1 MEEQHIVADRTL
13 IRTARVISAIFTPF
27 SIPFLAFLILFLFS
41 YLRIMPIQY
50 KLIVLGVVYCFTILM
65 PTLTIF
71 LFRKINGFSPEDLGE
86 RKRRFMPFLL
96 TITSYVFCLV
106 MMHRLNIPWY
116 MTGIILAAL
125 IMMVICIVVNLKW
138 KLSEH
143 MAGVG
148 AIVGGL
154 VSFSALFGYNPVWWL
169 CLFILIAGVLGTARI
184 ILQHHTLGE
193 VLVGFAVGLI
203 CSLLVLHPAS
213 DPVSVDLLN
222 YCLDHMLAPQESIG
236 VQALSIRMAYQLCK
250 SEPELL
256 KELQLILE
264 NADTEYYSTGVKTT
278 IRNILKKINK

>member
-1 MEEQHIVADRTL
+1 MVEEQHIVADRSL

-184 ILQHHTLGE
+184 ILQHHTLG
-193 VLVGFAVGLI
+193 GTGRFCRRI
-203 CSLLVLHPAS
+203 
-213 DPVSVDLLN
+213 DLL
-222 YCLDHMLAPQESIG
+222 LIG
-236 VQALSIRMAYQLCK
+236 AS
-250 SEPELL
+250 S
-256 KELQLILE
+256 
-264 NADTEYYSTGVKTT
+264 TE
-278 IRNILKKINK
+278 

>member
-1 MEEQHIVADRTL
+1 MVEEQHIVADRSL

-203 CSLLVLHPAS
+203 CSLLVLHP
-213 DPVSVDLLN
+213 
-222 YCLDHMLAPQESIG
+222 
-236 VQALSIRMAYQLCK
+236 LS
-250 SEPELL
+250 
-256 KELQLILE
+256 
-264 NADTEYYSTGVKTT
+264 
-278 IRNILKKINK
+278 NILFHIFLF

>member
-184 ILQHHTLGE
+184 ILHHNTLGE

-203 CSLLVLHPAS
+203 CSLLVLHP
-213 DPVSVDLLN
+213 
-222 YCLDHMLAPQESIG
+222 
-236 VQALSIRMAYQLCK
+236 LS
-250 SEPELL
+250 
-256 KELQLILE
+256 
-264 NADTEYYSTGVKTT
+264 
-278 IRNILKKINK
+278 NILFRIFLF

>member
-71 LFRKINGFSPEDLGE
+71 LFRKINGFTPEDLGE

-203 CSLLVLHPAS
+203 CSLLVLHP
-213 DPVSVDLLN
+213 
-222 YCLDHMLAPQESIG
+222 
-236 VQALSIRMAYQLCK
+236 LS
-250 SEPELL
+250 
-256 KELQLILE
+256 
-264 NADTEYYSTGVKTT
+264 
-278 IRNILKKINK
+278 NILFRIFLF

>member
-203 CSLLVLHPAS
+203 CSLLVLHPQY
-213 DPVSVDLLN
+213 PVPYFPLLR
-222 YCLDHMLAPQESIG
+222 E
-236 VQALSIRMAYQLCK
+236 
-250 SEPELL
+250 
-256 KELQLILE
+256 
-264 NADTEYYSTGVKTT
+264 VKKAH
-278 IRNILKKINK
+278 IVIYN

>member
-71 LFRKINGFSPEDLGE
+71 LFRKINGFGPEDLGE

-203 CSLLVLHPAS
+203 CSLLVLHP
-213 DPVSVDLLN
+213 
-222 YCLDHMLAPQESIG
+222 
-236 VQALSIRMAYQLCK
+236 LS
-250 SEPELL
+250 
-256 KELQLILE
+256 
-264 NADTEYYSTGVKTT
+264 
-278 IRNILKKINK
+278 NILFRIFLF

>member
-13 IRTARVISAIFTPF
+13 IRTARVISAKFTPV

-203 CSLLVLHPAS
+203 CSLLVLHP
-213 DPVSVDLLN
+213 
-222 YCLDHMLAPQESIG
+222 
-236 VQALSIRMAYQLCK
+236 LS
-250 SEPELL
+250 
-256 KELQLILE
+256 
-264 NADTEYYSTGVKTT
+264 
-278 IRNILKKINK
+278 NILFRIFLF

>member
-71 LFRKINGFSPEDLGE
+71 LFGKINGFSPEDLGE

-203 CSLLVLHPAS
+203 CSLLVLHP
-213 DPVSVDLLN
+213 
-222 YCLDHMLAPQESIG
+222 
-236 VQALSIRMAYQLCK
+236 LS
-250 SEPELL
+250 
-256 KELQLILE
+256 
-264 NADTEYYSTGVKTT
+264 
-278 IRNILKKINK
+278 NILFRIFLF

>member
-1 MEEQHIVADRTL
+1 MVEEQHIVADRSL

-148 AIVGGL
+148 AIGGGL

-203 CSLLVLHPAS
+203 CSLLVLHP
-213 DPVSVDLLN
+213 
-222 YCLDHMLAPQESIG
+222 
-236 VQALSIRMAYQLCK
+236 LS
-250 SEPELL
+250 
-256 KELQLILE
+256 
-264 NADTEYYSTGVKTT
+264 
-278 IRNILKKINK
+278 NILFRIFLF

>member
-138 KLSEH
+138 KISEH
-143 MAGVG
+143 MAGEG

-203 CSLLVLHPAS
+203 CSLLVLHP
-213 DPVSVDLLN
+213 
-222 YCLDHMLAPQESIG
+222 
-236 VQALSIRMAYQLCK
+236 LS
-250 SEPELL
+250 
-256 KELQLILE
+256 
-264 NADTEYYSTGVKTT
+264 
-278 IRNILKKINK
+278 NILFRIFLF

>member
-1 MEEQHIVADRTL
+1 MVEEQHIVADRTL

-125 IMMVICIVVNLKW
+125 IMMVICIIVNLKW

-203 CSLLVLHPAS
+203 CSFLVLHP
-213 DPVSVDLLN
+213 
-222 YCLDHMLAPQESIG
+222 
-236 VQALSIRMAYQLCK
+236 LS
-250 SEPELL
+250 
-256 KELQLILE
+256 
-264 NADTEYYSTGVKTT
+264 
-278 IRNILKKINK
+278 NILFRVFLF

>member
-1 MEEQHIVADRTL
+1 MVEEQHIVADRSL

-203 CSLLVLHPAS
+203 CCLLVLHP
-213 DPVSVDLLN
+213 
-222 YCLDHMLAPQESIG
+222 
-236 VQALSIRMAYQLCK
+236 LS
-250 SEPELL
+250 
-256 KELQLILE
+256 
-264 NADTEYYSTGVKTT
+264 
-278 IRNILKKINK
+278 NILFRVFLF

>member
-1 MEEQHIVADRTL
+1 MVEEQHIVADRSL

-154 VSFSALFGYNPVWWL
+154 VSFSALFVYNPVWWL

-203 CSLLVLHPAS
+203 CSLLVLHP
-213 DPVSVDLLN
+213 
-222 YCLDHMLAPQESIG
+222 
-236 VQALSIRMAYQLCK
+236 LS
-250 SEPELL
+250 
-256 KELQLILE
+256 
-264 NADTEYYSTGVKTT
+264 
-278 IRNILKKINK
+278 NILFRVFLF

>member
-1 MEEQHIVADRTL
+1 MVEEQHIVADRSL

-203 CSLLVLHPAS
+203 CSLLVLHP
-213 DPVSVDLLN
+213 
-222 YCLDHMLAPQESIG
+222 
-236 VQALSIRMAYQLCK
+236 LS
-250 SEPELL
+250 
-256 KELQLILE
+256 
-264 NADTEYYSTGVKTT
+264 
-278 IRNILKKINK
+278 NILCRIFLF